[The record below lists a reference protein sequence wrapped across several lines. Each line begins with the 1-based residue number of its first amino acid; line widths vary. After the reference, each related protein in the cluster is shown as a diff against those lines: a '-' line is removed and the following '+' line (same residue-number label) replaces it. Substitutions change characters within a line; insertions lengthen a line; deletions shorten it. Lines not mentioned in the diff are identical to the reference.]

1 MGITWIKY
9 PVMFVTVVL
18 IQVLLLNQIQFS
30 GFVNPYLY
38 LLFIL
43 LLPVSMARY
52 QVLLLSFLLGLT
64 IDVFSNTPGIHAA
77 ATVFAGFLR
86 SPLIGRLSGRESEIN
101 DYPGL
106 KQNGMRWF
114 VLYTAVMVI
123 LHHFFLFYVEV
134 FTLSRFFATFF
145 RSLASSVFTIFMIVL
160 SQFLI
165 FRD

>member
-1 MGITWIKY
+1 
-9 PVMFVTVVL
+9 VMFVTVVL

-64 IDVFSNTPGIHAA
+64 IDVFSNTPGIHAS

-86 SPLIGRLSGRESEIN
+86 SPVIGRLSGRESEIN

-114 VLYTAVMVI
+114 ILYTAVMVI

>member
-1 MGITWIKY
+1 M
-9 PVMFVTVVL
+9 MFVTVVL

-64 IDVFSNTPGIHAA
+64 IDVFSNTPGIHAS

-86 SPLIGRLSGRESEIN
+86 SPVIGRLSGRESEIN

>member
-64 IDVFSNTPGIHAA
+64 IDVFSNTPGIHAS

-86 SPLIGRLSGRESEIN
+86 SPVIGRLSGRESEIN

-114 VLYTAVMVI
+114 ILYTAVMVI

>member
-1 MGITWIKY
+1 M
-9 PVMFVTVVL
+9 MFVTVVL

-64 IDVFSNTPGIHAA
+64 IDVFSNTPGIHAS

-86 SPLIGRLSGRESEIN
+86 SPVIGRLSGRESEIN

-114 VLYTAVMVI
+114 ILYTAVMVI